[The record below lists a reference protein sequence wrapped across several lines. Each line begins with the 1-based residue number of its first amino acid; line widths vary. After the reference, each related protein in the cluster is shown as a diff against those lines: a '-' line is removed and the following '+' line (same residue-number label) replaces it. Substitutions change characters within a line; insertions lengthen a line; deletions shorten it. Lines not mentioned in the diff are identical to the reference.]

1 MNNFR
6 IFRDIASPS
15 LFTVHR
21 VDSEGNRVQLMEDSL
36 DFEDAQYLM
45 DHLKDRKDFE
55 IMKEAQELQETQ
67 QELVT

>member
-15 LFTVHR
+15 LFAVHR

-36 DFEDAQYLM
+36 DFEDAQYLL
-45 DHLKDRKDFE
+45 DALNDASDKE
-55 IMKEAQELQETQ
+55 ILS
-67 QELVT
+67 